1 MSIVFSTIYVYNSSP
16 VSYTHLDVYKR
27 QVVKSPMNGN
37 VAAFKDKNQAE
48 KTAQQ
53 LGASIIEQ

>member
-1 MSIVFSTIYVYNSSP
+1 MPILITGGA
-16 VSYTHLDVYKR
+16 
-27 QVVKSPMNGN
+27 VKSPMNGN

-53 LGASIIEQ
+53 LGASIIEK